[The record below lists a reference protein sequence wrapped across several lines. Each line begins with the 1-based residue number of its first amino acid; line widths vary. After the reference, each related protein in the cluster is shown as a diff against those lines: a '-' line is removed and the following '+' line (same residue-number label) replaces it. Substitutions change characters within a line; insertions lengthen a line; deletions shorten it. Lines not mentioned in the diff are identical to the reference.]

1 MFWVIWNHKR
11 FGRLKN
17 SPYLRGMKM
26 IQDPKIK
33 IYKKLFSKLTLHPSG
48 KNFRGSFKITHVRK
62 YRRWDIETHPLY
74 HDIYNYEFDVEIN
87 GEIYAWMDNHMSWW
101 SSEIQKHNDF
111 SRRKFN
117 DILRSR
123 FLVKDVSRYA
133 KLVGISGDFWSI
145 QVKNIKW
152 VWAPCQSELT
162 WLYC

>member
-1 MFWVIWNHKR
+1 
-11 FGRLKN
+11 
-17 SPYLRGMKM
+17 MKM

-33 IYKKLFSKLTLHPSG
+33 IYKKLFSKVTLHSSWN
-48 KNFRGSFKITHVRK
+48 NFRGTVKITAIRK

-74 HDIYNYEFDVEIN
+74 HDIYNYEVDVEIN

-133 KLVGISGDFWSI
+133 KLFGISADFWSI
-145 QVKNIKW
+145 KVKNIKW
-152 VWAPCQSELT
+152 V
-162 WLYC
+162 